1 MLNYIWQKQLRF
13 RGIIRVESSK
23 KHYFVAPFGI
33 FLQLIDLRKL
43 LRNCRDGIILIE
55 IKENCVILYE
65 VYTQSFSPAKEN
77 IGGHFESGSLAGTV
91 KQNGVDY
98 RADS

>member
-1 MLNYIWQKQLRF
+1 MFSGHK
-13 RGIIRVESSK
+13 VVC
-23 KHYFVAPFGI
+23 YFIGY
-33 FLQLIDLRKL
+33 
-43 LRNCRDGIILIE
+43 
-55 IKENCVILYE
+55 CVILYE